1 MTILLLLGSTFHL
14 FTQFF
19 WRNLDTFDPET
30 LREQGIFRSI
40 CGKTPLE
47 VAVAR
52 GWSDSVEAL
61 FQAPELAN
69 GMAALRL
76 RLQVVARHLP
86 HWPKDKDKARDS
98 MNFSIGDFLGSPIKV
113 RDSTGIILV

>member
-1 MTILLLLGSTFHL
+1 M
-14 FTQFF
+14 
-19 WRNLDTFDPET
+19 
-30 LREQGIFRSI
+30 
-40 CGKTPLE
+40 
-47 VAVAR
+47 
-52 GWSDSVEAL
+52 EAL

-86 HWPKDKDKARDS
+86 HWPKDKDKAHDS

-113 RDSTGIILV
+113 RESTGIILV